1 MLKLTSLSLIFLLTF
16 SQKAYSYMID
26 IFQQECGMISIET
39 DDNYGLS
46 KSDVERY
53 YYIYDFWS
61 FGFRACDNKN
71 LLLTKNLKD
80 SKFLDKFANRIN
92 IAKEKLKFFDNYPPI
107 MNEISSVIINEKR
120 RVELGIW
127 LQEIRL
133 EFFKTGDIN
142 VLRKSYLGVLPSKEI
157 LDIIDNIATLKDDME
172 ICNKSC
178 HEFHEAWYSYYYL
191 TVHKKI
197 YNEEW
202 IGEPKM
208 EALLSKFEQKYKMKI
223 AYFGKDCD

>member
-1 MLKLTSLSLIFLLTF
+1 
-16 SQKAYSYMID
+16 MID

-61 FGFRACDNKN
+61 SGFWPCDNKH
-71 LLLTKNLKD
+71 LLLSRNLKD
-80 SKFLDKFANRIN
+80 SQFLAKFASRIN
-92 IAKEKLKFFDNYPPI
+92 KAKEKLQHFDNYPDI
-107 MNEISSVIINEKR
+107 MNEIKQVIIYQKR
-120 RVELGIW
+120 RVDLRIW
-127 LQEIRL
+127 LQDITL
-133 EFFKTGDIN
+133 EFFQTGDIN
-142 VLRKSYLGVLPSKEI
+142 VLRKSYLGVPPSKEI
-157 LDIIDNIATLKDDME
+157 LDIVGIIANVKDDIE
-172 ICNKSC
+172 ICSISFSSLND
-178 HEFHEAWYSYYYL
+178 AWFDYYYSI
-191 TVHKKI
+191 VHKKI

-208 EALLSKFEQKYKMKI
+208 EATLSKFEQKYKMKI